1 MVWSHLHREKLKV
14 TSECVYT
21 HTEAWE
27 MVQEGHTYQTVLYIQ
42 SAQPVRQREMDKE
55 GLGTFLFSLF
65 TLQIFLYCFFFSF
78 FALGTSKYYT
88 RFSISENYMHNLKKY
103 QKLRTQALAKP
114 PWTSQRAMV
123 KESSQTHLASLLH
136 SSHSHSLLGVRG
148 FRGKKFSGWY
158 IAPSGGT
165 IYE

>member
-1 MVWSHLHREKLKV
+1 M
-14 TSECVYT
+14 CIYT
-21 HTEAWE
+21 HRG
-27 MVQEGHTYQTVLYIQ
+27 MGN
-42 SAQPVRQREMDKE
+42 
-55 GLGTFLFSLF
+55 GLGRTHISNCTVYPVSIASQTEGDGQRGTWNFSIFTFYSLDISV
-65 TLQIFLYCFFFSF
+65 LLCCCFFFF
-78 FALGTSKYYT
+78 FALGTSKYT
-88 RFSISENYMHNLKKY
+88 CFSISENYMHNLKKY

-148 FRGKKFSGWY
+148 VRGKKFSGWY

>member
-1 MVWSHLHREKLKV
+1 MSVYIHTQRHGKWFRKDTHIKLYRISSQHSQSDRGRWTKRDLELFYFHFLL
-14 TSECVYT
+14 SRYFCI
-21 HTEAWE
+21 A
-27 MVQEGHTYQTVLYIQ
+27 VL
-42 SAQPVRQREMDKE
+42 
-55 GLGTFLFSLF
+55 L
-65 TLQIFLYCFFFSF
+65 FFFFF
-78 FALGTSKYYT
+78 FALGTSKYT
-88 RFSISENYMHNLKKY
+88 CFSISENYMHNLKKY

-148 FRGKKFSGWY
+148 VRGKKFSGWY

>member
-1 MVWSHLHREKLKV
+1 M
-14 TSECVYT
+14 CIYT
-21 HTEAWE
+21 HRG
-27 MVQEGHTYQTVLYIQ
+27 MGN
-42 SAQPVRQREMDKE
+42 
-55 GLGTFLFSLF
+55 GLGRTHISNCTVYPVSIASQTEGDGQRGTWNFSIFTFYSLDISV
-65 TLQIFLYCFFFSF
+65 LLFFFF
-78 FALGTSKYYT
+78 FCIRHIQILHT